1 MNKVIK
7 DTFFKQILNILKIYM
22 IFIVIYHFYQKERKL
37 KNAIKSYAIY
47 MIKKLVVHI
56 RALKQALNLELVLKK
71 YIE

>member
-1 MNKVIK
+1 
-7 DTFFKQILNILKIYM
+7 M